1 MELLNDFL
9 SWVWARH
16 HNELSWYVR
25 PLFGLPVEPA
35 GSLGD
40 LDPEWVLRRAV
51 RRIGLAVS
59 GSGVWGIR
67 TGRGITPAARGR
79 NALNTNKK
87 VKMNTLEKLKVHK
100 ILSALTIAI
109 GFVLML
115 GKIYADSEPGAIPM
129 LLVVLG
135 MGWYFITRV
144 RTRSHQ
150 K

>member
-1 MELLNDFL
+1 MGSSSGCL
-9 SWVWARH
+9 SD
-16 HNELSWYVR
+16 R
-25 PLFGLPVEPA
+25 PGCFGKLRA
-35 GSLGD
+35 G
-40 LDPEWVLRRAV
+40 DPNGALYN
-51 RRIGLAVS
+51 
-59 GSGVWGIR
+59 
-67 TGRGITPAARGR
+67 PAARGR

-87 VKMNTLEKLKVHK
+87 VRMNTLEKLKVHK
-100 ILSALTIAI
+100 ILSALAIAI